1 MIWSTP
7 PAPIVVTHALQD
19 YEKQSLLHPALA
31 DTQGASVCVVIPG
44 KVLSAEQLTKMLQ
57 SRPLG
62 GSAAE
67 GTGRP
72 QLGNS
77 VTGLFALTDC
87 LQVDGWLFSPVVRRP
102 RTAYILLKIW
112 Q

>member
-1 MIWSTP
+1 M
-7 PAPIVVTHALQD
+7 QD

-57 SRPLG
+57 SKPLG
-62 GSAAE
+62 GGARE

-72 QLGNS
+72 QMGNS
-77 VTGLFALTDC
+77 VTALFALTDC
-87 LQVDGWLFSPVVRRP
+87 LQVGCRLIVF
-102 RTAYILLKIW
+102 